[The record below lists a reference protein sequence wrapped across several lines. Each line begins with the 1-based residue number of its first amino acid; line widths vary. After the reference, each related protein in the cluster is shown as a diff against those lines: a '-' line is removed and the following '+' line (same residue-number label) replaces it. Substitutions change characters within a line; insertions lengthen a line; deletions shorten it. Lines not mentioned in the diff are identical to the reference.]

1 MQGKQPAPKAKLS
14 AYLMSLQK
22 VLPYS
27 QTINVAST
35 TVFGFFRG
43 SVLLHENSA
52 EFPKLEN
59 YNRIVLFINLHN

>member
-1 MQGKQPAPKAKLS
+1 MQGKQPAPKAKPS

-27 QTINVAST
+27 QTINVAIT
-35 TVFGFFRG
+35 TVFGFFGG

-52 EFPKLEN
+52 EFPKLKN